1 MRNLDIRY
9 VRIGLLVSAIAL
21 IVIGILA
28 GEHVSVLQKS
38 IRICLECIG
47 IG

>member
-1 MRNLDIRY
+1 M
-9 VRIGLLVSAIAL
+9 VRKTWLFLMLSSAAL
-21 IVIGILA
+21 TAAGILLGDA
-28 GEHVSVLQKS
+28 EKVLGKS